1 MNHLLTPWLALLLH
15 FSKRLR
21 LCVVGSEESVRTTCG
36 ICQRERRIIKIR
48 GCGGLS
54 PQRSRRSGS
63 ADGRNRSYF
72 LSGPI
77 LSLPFILR
85 SGEEEEENMERHR
98 FDGRSTCMLRD
109 MPESPPWSPGDTRS
123 FAATRADS
131 SLDFLDALSLLGEAQ

>member
-15 FSKRLR
+15 FSKRQR

-48 GCGGLS
+48 GGLS
-54 PQRSRRSGS
+54 PQRSGS

-85 SGEEEEENMERHR
+85 SGEEEENMERHR